1 MGQGVSVVA
10 QTVPPWASGPAGED
24 DDTVG
29 GSSKRSILKWETDEA
44 LGANAT
50 ISAVLYVNTN
60 FPNLRKDF
68 PGQFVQDYCFF
79 LLDPFL
85 L

>member
-1 MGQGVSVVA
+1 MGQGVAGVA
-10 QTVPPWASGPAGED
+10 QTVPPWASGPPGED

-68 PGQFVQDYCFF
+68 PGQFVQDSFWVLF
-79 LLDPFL
+79 LL
-85 L
+85 